1 MNAVATIEQRSSQLS
16 QSQKKVKELQNT
28 IAELEEIA
36 EAERQG
42 RAKAEK
48 QRMDLSRELDELN
61 ERLEEAGG
69 ATSAQLD
76 LNRRREADLAKL
88 RRDLEDANVQ
98 HEEASAHF
106 RKKHQEAVAE
116 MSQQI
121 DSLQK
126 SKNKFDFYLYYIKY

>member
-1 MNAVATIEQRSSQLS
+1 
-16 QSQKKVKELQNT
+16 
-28 IAELEEIA
+28 
-36 EAERQG
+36 
-42 RAKAEK
+42 
-48 QRMDLSRELDELN
+48 MDLSRELDELN

-69 ATSAQLD
+69 ATNAQLD
-76 LNRRREADLAKL
+76 LNKRRESELAKL

-98 HEEASAHF
+98 HEEASAQL

-126 SKNKFDFYLYYIKY
+126 NKNKLEGEEQKNAY